1 MSQLIRLQGGHFAE
15 TVDRF
20 TFVADDEAAPAGDII
35 VSLARYQAE
44 GESLASEGR
53 QVGVLIQSHE
63 AVEDLA
69 YDLPCIPTVALSF
82 PKFRDGRAYS
92 SARVLRERFGFT
104 GEVRAVGD
112 VLREQ
117 ALPMVRCGFDAFT
130 PADGSSAAQWEAVT
144 RRYRHVYQ
152 RAADARRPAFE
163 ERAAGARVLATAEAG
178 HGL

>member
-1 MSQLIRLQGGHFAE
+1 MSQLIELRAGRFTEAA
-15 TVDRF
+15 DRF

-44 GESLASEGR
+44 GEALASDGR
-53 QVGVLIQSHE
+53 RVGVLVQSHE

-69 YDLPCIPTVALSF
+69 YDLPCIPVVALSF

-117 ALPMVRCGFDAFT
+117 SLPMVRCGFDAFA
-130 PADGSSAAQWEAVT
+130 PADGSSAEAWAAVVG
-144 RRYRHVYQ
+144 RYRHVYQ